1 MYAET
6 AIKVQHRRLR
16 IVEMCVTN
24 AKRSKV
30 GVLKLPYIRRELWWQ
45 TNAKEI
51 TPIASKIPG

>member
-30 GVLKLPYIRRELWWQ
+30 GVLKLPYIRREL
-45 TNAKEI
+45 
-51 TPIASKIPG
+51 